1 VLIFEQGSNTINRV
15 MACRAA
21 SLMRSAGTPKNTK
34 SAVCP
39 EIAAMI
45 IINRSGL
52 TEAQK
57 QKVTQPYAKN
67 SGAPVDFEAAA
78 REATAFFS
86 ENPELIKSVGE
97 LLNESR

>member
-1 VLIFEQGSNTINRV
+1 VWGSFV
-15 MACRAA
+15 DAVCRN
-21 SLMRSAGTPKNTK
+21 SK
-34 SAVCP
+34 SPRNAVCP

-45 IINRSGL
+45 ITNRNGL
-52 TEAQK
+52 TTAQK
-57 QKVTQPYAKN
+57 QKVMQPYARN

-86 ENPELIKSVGE
+86 ENPDLIKGVGA